1 MSNICVFAYAMTVIA
16 AEVEPINESIITVK
30 PDGATDSSQETLKED
45 DSQPIF
51 AAYVVPAF
59 FLAYYAQA
67 THPTITRGNVNYRS
81 FRCSGFSI

>member
-51 AAYVVPAF
+51 AAYVVTS
-59 FLAYYAQA
+59 L
-67 THPTITRGNVNYRS
+67 TS
-81 FRCSGFSI
+81 